1 MTVRYL
7 LDTTNCIYII
17 NFRNN
22 TMKATISLDNA
33 VLEQL
38 LAYTQAKT
46 AKESIAKAI
55 EEYIRFKQRQE
66 LLSCRGSVEIEN
78 NWQQL
83 RDLERPS

>member
-1 MTVRYL
+1 
-7 LDTTNCIYII
+7 
-17 NFRNN
+17 
-22 TMKATISLDNA
+22 MKATISLDNA

-46 AKESIAKAI
+46 TKESIAKAI